1 MGLGDMLMIAGVA
14 FGSGMAVLVIGVIIT
29 AIKKGKK

>member
-1 MGLGDMLMIAGVA
+1 MGLGDMLMIAGVSL
-14 FGSGMAVLVIGVIIT
+14 GSGMAVLVIGVIIT